1 MNVSLTPTLEEFV
14 HLKVTSG
21 LYNSASEV
29 VRDGLRLLE
38 EKEKINEMKR
48 EELRRDIQK
57 GFDSLDRGEGR
68 PIEKVF
74 GKLRKKYNLS

>member
-14 HLKVTSG
+14 HHKVISG

-38 EKEKINEMKR
+38 EREKINEMKR

-57 GFDSLDRGEGR
+57 GFNSLDRGEGR
-68 PIEKVF
+68 PVEKVF
-74 GKLRKKYNLS
+74 GKLKKKYSRS

>member
-14 HLKVTSG
+14 HQKVASG

-38 EKEKINEMKR
+38 EREKINEMKR

-57 GFDSLDRGEGR
+57 GFDSLDRGEGI
-68 PIEKVF
+68 PLDTVF
-74 GKLRKKYNLS
+74 EELERKYNLK